1 MLEAGYV
8 REAKALEVIG
18 GAWVTWCKPHST
30 EGDRTRKL
38 HLLGLLIR
46 RLFGKNLHD
55 TGVLASQFFAGFP
68 TRQLLNLL
76 ANVDARAVFMKL
88 LWLEQRKSYKTLV
101 QSTTPCESSFSQIP
115 QVRGTSTKPPVSEI
129 QGKAPKLDRISDIKR
144 TQSEYGLTFRHSK
157 RKKRRALRKL
167 GRGVERR
174 CG

>member
-1 MLEAGYV
+1 MVLY
-8 REAKALEVIG
+8 
-18 GAWVTWCKPHST
+18 PH
-30 EGDRTRKL
+30 RTISKSSPV
-38 HLLGLLIR
+38 
-46 RLFGKNLHD
+46 D

-157 RKKRRALRKL
+157 RKKREHCESWGGAWNDGVDDGGAYDKDRRARARRYTTNRASVRMFNKR
-167 GRGVERR
+167 RGLK
-174 CG
+174 